1 MFRQLVEGWGQPT
14 SLVTLGVV
22 LAIVVGIGSQYLP
35 TRVPLTLMARFS
47 TCRRWRRGLIVG
59 VALMLI
65 STLGPAGVA
74 PFIYFQF

>member
-1 MFRQLVEGWGQPT
+1 
-14 SLVTLGVV
+14 
-22 LAIVVGIGSQYLP
+22 
-35 TRVPLTLMARFS
+35 MARFS
-47 TCRRWRRGLIVG
+47 HLPPVAQGVLVG